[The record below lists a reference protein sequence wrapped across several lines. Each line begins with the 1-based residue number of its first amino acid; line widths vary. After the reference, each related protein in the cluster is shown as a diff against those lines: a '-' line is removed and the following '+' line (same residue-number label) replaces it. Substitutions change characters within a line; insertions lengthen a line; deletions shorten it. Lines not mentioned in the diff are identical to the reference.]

1 MASEQMDDMLTV
13 REVARLLHV
22 NPNTLRRWSNKGRI
36 RAYRISPRGDRRFKR
51 EEIARFLAELNI
63 QQRQLERSLEQIVAT
78 VINETSTKKAKPNT
92 GSKSP
97 E

>member
-22 NPNTLRRWSNKGRI
+22 HPNTLRRWSNKGRI

-51 EEIARFLAELNI
+51 EEIARFLAELNA
-63 QQRQLERSLEQIVAT
+63 QAGNWREA
-78 VINETSTKKAKPNT
+78 
-92 GSKSP
+92 
-97 E
+97 